1 MNLGDWLCSLAFM
14 RHTVA
19 QCAEVVAA
27 GGCELVRASGPL
39 LFLLH

>member
-1 MNLGDWLCSLAFM
+1 M

-19 QCAEVVAA
+19 RGAEVVAA

-39 LFLLH
+39 VFLLQR